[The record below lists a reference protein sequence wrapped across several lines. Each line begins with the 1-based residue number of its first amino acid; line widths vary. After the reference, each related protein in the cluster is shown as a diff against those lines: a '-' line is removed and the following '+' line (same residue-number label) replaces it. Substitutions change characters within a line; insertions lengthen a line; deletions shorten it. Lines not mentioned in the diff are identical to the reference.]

1 MSIYKLSRM
10 MCLSGREPGRPAVY
24 QVSFW
29 MFVVQLCCERSL
41 LLEECAVLDA
51 VLVCSTDLQR

>member
-1 MSIYKLSRM
+1 MPFRQRTGETCGVSSL
-10 MCLSGREPGRPAVY
+10 
-24 QVSFW
+24 SFW

-41 LLEECAVLDA
+41 LLEKCAVLDA